1 MRVKD
6 YMCYGDVLTISTING
21 MLLTIKMFIFT
32 LLIYRYN
39 SLI

>member
-21 MLLTIKMFIFT
+21 MLLTIKCLF
-32 LLIYRYN
+32 LL
-39 SLI
+39 S